1 MECKSVRETGYD
13 VLVRVIFIAHTHTI
27 AMNKYRFKLEAKAK
41 KKNVFIDPFSM
52 GSRKICEYC
61 GAGPLIVVVSCVWP

>member
-41 KKNVFIDPFSM
+41 KKKFSLIPFRWALVKYVS
-52 GSRKICEYC
+52 
-61 GAGPLIVVVSCVWP
+61 IVVLAR